1 MFIDI
6 HSHVDICKDID
17 VLIKNAKKENVKIL
31 TAGTSPKSNRKIL
44 ELKEKYPEINIC
56 LGIYPIDALEL
67 SEKEKTRNFFINSSS
82 GKSQIKEI
90 DSEIEFIKK
99 NKSNKTEI
107 SNEDLLKAFRE
118 DLMRIEN
125 KIEKLDLVFLNKIQA
140 QLSYKNPYFL
150 VCLNEVIHEVSNNMS
165 AVVKNLSINDL
176 LSYLNK
182 KAEYLY
188 LNSNISEQLQTA
200 IQEKNGAE

>member
-1 MFIDI
+1 M
-6 HSHVDICKDID
+6 
-17 VLIKNAKKENVKIL
+17 
-31 TAGTSPKSNRKIL
+31 T
-44 ELKEKYPEINIC
+44 
-56 LGIYPIDALEL
+56 
-67 SEKEKTRNFFINSSS
+67 KTR
-82 GKSQIKEI
+82 KHL
-90 DSEIEFIKK
+90 
-99 NKSNKTEI
+99 T
-107 SNEDLLKAFRE
+107 L
-118 DLMRIEN
+118 IEN